1 MVWALLNPDQRA
13 ALSEIIK
20 FDSDRVAAILGGA
33 MLEDSLRKTLE
44 HRLRPDKDMNA
55 KLFKISGALGNLGPK
70 IDVAYQLYMFEKP
83 MMDAMYGINEIRNVF
98 AHSMSTSF
106 KRTDKKIAEAIAKI
120 DLHNI

>member
-1 MVWALLNPDQRA
+1 MVGRRSLLPGQASMVWALLNPDQRD

-44 HRLRPDKDMNA
+44 HRLRPDKGMND

-83 MMDAMYGINEIRNVF
+83 MRDAMYGIN
-98 AHSMSTSF
+98 
-106 KRTDKKIAEAIAKI
+106 
-120 DLHNI
+120 